1 MPTRGTF
8 GPGLG
13 PGRAPGLGAAGP
25 EGFGAASAAA
35 SAAGFAGAGLGALVG
50 AGFSDAAGLGFAA
63 GFSDAAGLGFAAGPG
78 FAEDGFGPGVAG
90 DGLAFGAAFL
100 APGFGPSV
108 FADLAGALS
117 ADEEASP
124 DESGNASL
132 SRRTTGT
139 SRVDDADLTNS
150 PCSRSFAKTSL
161 LVTLSSFAISWTRG
175 FPATVLLSCRD

>member
-1 MPTRGTF
+1 MEKGLLPTRGTF

-50 AGFSDAAGLGFAA
+50 A

>member
-1 MPTRGTF
+1 M
-8 GPGLG
+8 
-13 PGRAPGLGAAGP
+13 GAAGP

-50 AGFSDAAGLGFAA
+50 A

>member
-8 GPGLG
+8 GPGFG
-13 PGRAPGLGAAGP
+13 PGRAPGLGAAPP

-35 SAAGFAGAGLGALVG
+35 SAAGLAGAGLAALAG
-50 AGFSDAAGLGFAA
+50 DGFSDP
-63 GFSDAAGLGFAAGPG
+63 AGLGFAAGPG
-78 FAEDGFGPGVAG
+78 FAEDGFGPGVAD
-90 DGLAFGAAFL
+90 DGVAFGAAFF
-100 APGFGPSV
+100 APGFGPSD

-117 ADEEASP
+117 ADAEASP
-124 DESGNASL
+124 EDSGNASL